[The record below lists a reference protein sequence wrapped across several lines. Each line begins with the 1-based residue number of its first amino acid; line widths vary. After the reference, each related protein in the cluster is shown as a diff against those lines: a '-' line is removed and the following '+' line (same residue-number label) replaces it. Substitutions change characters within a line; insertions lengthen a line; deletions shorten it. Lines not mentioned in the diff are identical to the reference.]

1 MLDSIS
7 SQYKAIR
14 ALLEERDEEHRL
26 NCMSKDTLH
35 DIVNFL
41 ARFKEATKALE
52 ASKTPTIHLTA
63 VWLERLRRHL
73 QPSSTDSLTLS
84 SLKEKCL
91 KILNEKFELHLLH
104 KLAMFLHP
112 KLKSL
117 KLLADHGEIMGVHS
131 EARRLVKEL
140 EEKREDLLP
149 GHSIS
154 AGPAAKR
161 VRLVSTSDCLSDVE
175 DSSDDTVLPEDEVSA
190 YIEFKP
196 PKGDPFDVLL
206 WWKEHAKTFPNL
218 AMIARNVLSIPAS
231 SAASERDFSTAGFV
245 IQERRTQLKPGTV
258 DQSPARVRFAQT
270 GEKYPTV
277 SDTGAGRVG
286 HGETRV

>member
-1 MLDSIS
+1 MT
-7 SQYKAIR
+7 
-14 ALLEERDEEHRL
+14 
-26 NCMSKDTLH
+26 M
-35 DIVNFL
+35 
-41 ARFKEATKALE
+41 
-52 ASKTPTIHLTA
+52 
-63 VWLERLRRHL
+63 
-73 QPSSTDSLTLS
+73 S

-140 EEKREDLLP
+140 EEKREDLP
-149 GHSIS
+149 DRSIS
-154 AGPAAKR
+154 AAPAAKR
-161 VRLVSTSDCLSDVE
+161 ARSVSVDCLVDVE
-175 DSSDDTVLPEDEVSA
+175 DSSDDTVPPDDEVSA

-196 PKGDPFDVLL
+196 PKGNPFDVL

-218 AMIARNVLSIPAS
+218 AMIARNILSIPAM

-258 DQSPARVRFAQT
+258 DDILFLHSNLK
-270 GEKYPTV
+270 GK
-277 SDTGAGRVG
+277 
-286 HGETRV
+286 